1 MRRETLLFK
10 MSPLFASVVVLAAVA
25 LTTNGVSANN
35 EKLHCNLRTAN
46 ISKEWVTMVDP
57 CVKAMRDQINTE
69 LTASMTYLAMAA
81 HFSTDS
87 VNRPGFAAHFFKS
100 ADEEREHAIKLIE
113 YMLMRGELTKDIG
126 ELIRNPVPVETAWTS
141 GVAALKHALE
151 LETSVTNSIRS
162 IVAVCEDPSSAKE
175 PKDSSNE
182 PKDPKDS
189 KKSSDFNDYHLVDYL
204 TGEFLDEQYKGQR
217 ELAGMISTLDKMMRS
232 HGAIGEFLYDKKLM
246 G

>member
-1 MRRETLLFK
+1 
-10 MSPLFASVVVLAAVA
+10 MSPLYASVAVLAVLA
-25 LTTNGVSANN
+25 LSTSGVTSSN

-81 HFSTDS
+81 HFSRDS

-100 ADEEREHAIKLIE
+100 ANEEREHAIKLIE

-126 ELIRNPVPVETAWTS
+126 DLIQNPVPIETAWTS
-141 GVAALKHALE
+141 GVSALKQALD
-151 LETSVTNSIRS
+151 LETSVTNHIRN
-162 IVAVCEDPSSAKE
+162 IVAVCEDPSTA
-175 PKDSSNE
+175 
-182 PKDPKDS
+182 KDPKDS
-189 KKSSDFNDYHLVDYL
+189 EPKDGKKSENFNDYHLVDYL

-232 HGAIGEFLYDKKLM
+232 HGAIGEFLYDKKLLA
-246 G
+246 

>member
-1 MRRETLLFK
+1 
-10 MSPLFASVVVLAAVA
+10 MSPLSGFVAVLAVLA
-25 LTTNGVSANN
+25 LSANGVTSNN

-46 ISKEWVTMVDP
+46 ISKEWVSMVDP

-69 LTASMTYLAMAA
+69 LSASMTYLAMAA
-81 HFSTDS
+81 HFSRDS

-100 ADEEREHAIKLIE
+100 ANEEREHAIKLIE

-126 ELIRNPVPVETAWTS
+126 DLIRNPVPAETAWTS
-141 GVAALKHALE
+141 GVAALKQALD

-162 IVAVCEDPSSAKE
+162 IVAVCEDPAKGTA
-175 PKDSSNE
+175 PD
-182 PKDPKDS
+182 DI
-189 KKSSDFNDYHLVDYL
+189 KKESFNDYHLVDYL

-232 HGAIGEFLYDKKLM
+232 HGPIGEFLYDKKLLA
-246 G
+246 